1 MMLRTLFQRARR
13 LGASFLGDRS
23 GVAAVEFALI
33 SPTVILILVGLIDL
47 GGLLYTRFQLNAS
60 LSAAANY
67 AMVNGSNVSS
77 TNGPSLA
84 STLAGLISSGQSSN
98 WADSSVT
105 VNNGPTASSSGGTV
119 GSGGTGS
126 NADSCYC
133 PTGAASS
140 SVTWGS
146 SQTCG
151 TTCGGGGYA
160 GKFVLLSASRAYSP
174 IFTGY
179 GMLSQSGTM
188 TVSSLVQVQ

>member
-1 MMLRTLFQRARR
+1 MRPVLQRSRR
-13 LGASFLGDRS
+13 LGAGFLRDRS

-67 AMVNGSNVSS
+67 AMVNQASVSS
-77 TNGPSLA
+77 TTGASLA
-84 STLAGLISSGQSSN
+84 STLAGLISSGQASN
-98 WADSSVT
+98 WADSAVT
-105 VNNGPTASSSGGTV
+105 VNNGPTAGSSGGTV
-119 GSGGTGS
+119 TTGGTAS
-126 NADSCYC
+126 NADRCYC
-133 PTGAASS
+133 PTGTSA
-140 SVTWGS
+140 SVTWGG

-151 TTCGGGGYA
+151 TTCPGGGYA

-174 IFTGY
+174 IFIGY

>member
-1 MMLRTLFQRARR
+1 MMRGPGRPSRRRVAGFLR
-13 LGASFLGDRS
+13 DRS

-67 AMVNGSNVSS
+67 AMVNQASVSS
-77 TNGPSLA
+77 TNGASLA

-98 WADSSVT
+98 WAVSAVT
-105 VNNGPTASSSGGTV
+105 VNNGPTAGSSGGTV
-119 GSGGTGS
+119 TTGGTAS
-126 NADSCYC
+126 SANSCYC
-133 PTGAASS
+133 PTGVASS

-146 SQTCG
+146 AQTCS
-151 TTCGGGGYA
+151 TTCAGGGYA

>member
-1 MMLRTLFQRARR
+1 MMRGPGRPSRRRVAGFLR
-13 LGASFLGDRS
+13 DRS

-67 AMVNGSNVSS
+67 AMVNQASVSS
-77 TNGPSLA
+77 TNGASLA

-98 WADSSVT
+98 WAVSAVT
-105 VNNGPTASSSGGTV
+105 VNNGPTAGSSGGTV
-119 GSGGTGS
+119 TTGGTAS
-126 NADSCYC
+126 SANSCYC
-133 PTGAASS
+133 PTGTSA
-140 SVTWGS
+140 SVTWNGG
-146 SQTCG
+146 QTCG
-151 TTCGGGGYA
+151 TTCAGGGYA